1 MDGPRIPS
9 AGIPRSVPDPIIILL
24 SLGARPFFIL
34 AGLWAVLAIALW
46 PPLLSGRL
54 ALPSGFAPVEWHAH
68 ELIFGYT
75 GAAMAGFVLTAV
87 ANWTGR
93 PPVSGGP
100 LAVLVVAWLAGRL
113 AVAGSDLLPG
123 LGFVALA
130 FPALLAAVVAHQIEA
145 AGNAR
150 NRKVVALLA
159 GFALVD
165 TVFHLSVWFGWD
177 SGFAARGGIAV
188 LVTLILLIGGRV
200 TPAFTRNW
208 LARAGIAATIP
219 EFGQG
224 DTAAMGLAIAA
235 LVGWVGWP
243 DQAFLTPLLVAAG
256 IGALWRLS
264 RWQGWV
270 ARREVL
276 LGILHLGYLLAGCG
290 FLAAAAHAAFPDA
303 VPSAVAVH
311 VWAIGAIGVMTL
323 AMMTRATLGHTGGA
337 LVTDRATTAAFF
349 CLLLTLAA
357 RIALA
362 LRPDIAGLFHLAVT
376 AWCAG
381 FALFVFRY
389 SPRLLRRK

>member
-1 MDGPRIPS
+1 MNAPEKAGP
-9 AGIPRSVPDPIIILL
+9 VLL
-24 SLGARPFFIL
+24 SLGARPFFVL
-34 AGLWAVLAIALW
+34 AGLWAVLAVALW
-46 PPLLSGRL
+46 PLVLGGKL
-54 ALPSGFAPVEWHAH
+54 VLPSGFAPVEWHSH

-93 PPVSGGP
+93 PPVSGGR
-100 LAVLVVAWLAGRL
+100 LAVLVVLWLAGRL

-130 FPALLAAVVAHQIEA
+130 FPALLAVFVAQQIEA
-145 AGNAR
+145 SGNAR

-165 TVFHLSVWFGWD
+165 TAFHLSVWFGWD
-177 SGFAARGGIAV
+177 SSIAGRGGIAV

-208 LARAGIAATIP
+208 LNRNKIAATIP

-224 DTAAMGLAIAA
+224 DMVAMGLAIAS

-243 DQAFLTPLLVAAG
+243 ELAFLTILHFAAG
-256 IGALWRLS
+256 IGVLWRLS
-264 RWQGWV
+264 RWQGWTI
-270 ARREVL
+270 RRDVL
-276 LGILHLGYLLAGCG
+276 LGILHLGTLLAGCG
-290 FLAAAAHAAFPDA
+290 FLAAAGHAAFPDA
-303 VPSAVAVH
+303 VPAAVVAH
-311 VWAIGAIGVMTL
+311 IWAIGAIGVMTL

-337 LVTDRATTAAFF
+337 LVTDRATTAAYV
-349 CLLLTLAA
+349 CLLLALAA
-357 RIALA
+357 RIAMA
-362 LRPDIAGLFHLAVT
+362 LRPDIAGLFHLAAT

-381 FALFVFRY
+381 FALFVIRY
-389 SPRLLRRK
+389 APRLLRRG